1 MKRWFVRQILKAAI
15 IVLAVFGL
23 SGPDHRERERFMIE
37 SNEFLA
43 LFDVALAERG
53 TDAKLHKLVDLC
65 KANPTH
71 LAHLRHEAASSDPR
85 RALMAKAAL
94 VWIEKL
100 PVLQQ
105 VVRYLTKLPPADV
118 YPGGEAP
125 VSFANIQ
132 WHALAV
138 VKHVGAEAS
147 IPLLEFVARYPDTRL
162 AQGASLALV
171 DLWDASIMDGPLF
184 AMFGDTSYS
193 DRYRLSIA
201 SSFARKSKM
210 PYVAALRHMLI
221 APETSKTE
229 LDTIVLILADL
240 HDIESIPHMRA
251 IFLDE
256 SASSWLRREALDALD
271 SLGAPDVLQ
280 LSLHVYPSLDPDTG
294 DREVLHAIVRAFS
307 KYGDTRVVPLL
318 KKLTKDPGPFN
329 DLASMAKEAM
339 DANRTRAKATPR
351 LDASAE

>member
-1 MKRWFVRQILKAAI
+1 
-15 IVLAVFGL
+15 
-23 SGPDHRERERFMIE
+23 
-37 SNEFLA
+37 
-43 LFDVALAERG
+43 
-53 TDAKLHKLVDLC
+53 
-65 KANPTH
+65 
-71 LAHLRHEAASSDPR
+71 
-85 RALMAKAAL
+85 
-94 VWIEKL
+94 
-100 PVLQQ
+100 
-105 VVRYLTKLPPADV
+105 
-118 YPGGEAP
+118 
-125 VSFANIQ
+125 
-132 WHALAV
+132 
-138 VKHVGAEAS
+138 
-147 IPLLEFVARYPDTRL
+147 
-162 AQGASLALV
+162 
-171 DLWDASIMDGPLF
+171 LF

-339 DANRTRAKATPR
+339 DAIRTRAKATPR